1 MLPPRHKYRQG
12 DEQIKMAYFVDRQG
26 QHGASFQLGDFSA
39 LGTVSVT
46 PCSGPVETGRPR

>member
-1 MLPPRHKYRQG
+1 MLPPRHKYRKG